1 MLNDNEILLK
11 DILGKI
17 KKVISEYGEDK
28 FYVSFSGGKDSTIL
42 SWLIDEALPDN
53 NIPRVYA
60 DTGIELEMI
69 RQFVLNKKTKDKRI
83 EILKPVTPIK
93 KMLEKE
99 GYPFKSKMHS
109 GILDKY
115 QRNGKITGVLQYLG
129 ERPDKKPWS
138 SQNSCP
144 QKLKYQF
151 SEDFKIRVSEN
162 CCKYLKK
169 NPIKKYS
176 KENKKLYAIVGI
188 MKAEGGQRQNATC
201 MVMKKD
207 KLESFH
213 PLVNATKEWEDWL
226 IEKYNIEI
234 CDIYKEPYNFTR
246 TGCKGCPFAKDLE
259 KELDILEKY
268 FPNERRQCENIWKPI
283 YDEYRRLRYRLKKPY
298 YEQIPLF

>member
-188 MKAEGGQRQNATC
+188 MKAEGGQRKNATC
-201 MVMKKD
+201 MVIKKD

-283 YDEYRRLRYRLKKPY
+283 YDEYRRIRYRLKKPY

>member
-17 KKVISEYGEDK
+17 KKVISEYGEDN
-28 FYVSFSGGKDSTIL
+28 FYVAFSGGKDSTIL

-69 RQFVLNKKTKDKRI
+69 RKFVFNKKTKDKRI

-115 QRNGKITGVLQYLG
+115 QRNGKITSVLQYLG

-138 SQNSCP
+138 PQNSCP
-144 QKLKYQF
+144 KKLKYQF

-169 NPIKKYS
+169 NPIKKYQK
-176 KENKKLYAIVGI
+176 KEKKPYAIVGI
-188 MKAEGGQRQNATC
+188 MKAEGGQRRNATC
-201 MVMKKD
+201 MVIKKD
-207 KLESFH
+207 NLESFH
-213 PLVNATKEWEDWL
+213 PLINATKEWEDWL

-259 KELDILEKY
+259 KELDTLEKY